1 MSDLTPAL
9 ITFVFAFGCGL
20 AILLCLALLARNVR
34 ARGGRLGEALVGD
47 GATVA
52 QSGVGGLVW
61 TIRGLGVIKAAAMLT
76 FAFLLAEAVR

>member
-20 AILLCLALLARNVR
+20 AILLCLAILARSVR
-34 ARGGRLGEALVGD
+34 ARGGSLGETLVGN
-47 GATVA
+47 GPTVA
-52 QSGVGGLVW
+52 RSGAGGLVW
-61 TIRGLGVIKAAAMLT
+61 TIRGLGAVKALAMIT